1 MTKQSNTQTPDAAKT
16 SMPAGWPQAYL
27 ASAGAMGASWLDF
40 LGERCHAYAH
50 AIDDISHCHDLNE
63 AWRVQ
68 TTFSQETVKAYGE
81 HAAKLGGMMLK
92 AANGHAGGKS
102 H

>member
-1 MTKQSNTQTPDAAKT
+1 MTKQSNTQTPNAAKT
-16 SMPAGWPQAYL
+16 VMPTEWQQAYV
-27 ASAGAMGASWLDF
+27 ASASAVGTSWLDF
-40 LGERCHAYAH
+40 IGERFHAYAH

-68 TTFSQETVKAYGE
+68 ATFGQETVKAYGE
-81 HAAKLGGMMLK
+81 QAAKLGSMALK
-92 AANGHAGGKS
+92 AANRDAGGRS